1 MNLNEIFEK
10 YNDEYLKFDRVENK
24 LSKRRDIHAFL
35 ILDSLAPDDN
45 PIISA
50 ASYEEICLSVNP
62 DILKNVD
69 DKVIIDLIRCGVWYE
84 SFYDC
89 LKIYC

>member
-35 ILDSLAPDDN
+35 ILDGLAPDDN
-45 PIISA
+45 PVISA
-50 ASYEEICLSVNP
+50 ASYDEICLSVNP

-69 DKVIIDLIRCGVWYE
+69 EKVIIDLIRCGVWHE
-84 SFYDC
+84 SLYDC
-89 LKIYC
+89 LKMYC